1 MRKNWYKPHLKIVY
15 NVQDKTFVSRLNRL
29 RFFHDRRVLRFLRWH
44 KGDKGRKVRGIHSL
58 KWYKMRYIFGLKF
71 FNFSSKKRRKVRFY
85 LQKNLYKV
93 ELYRKKGFL
102 SFYRKLDDSK
112 IRNWFKHQY
121 NKSRQFKI
129 INFFKMFETRL
140 DVISFRMK
148 LTPTIFLANM
158 FIKTRGLQINY
169 GLKKEPSYR
178 LQIGDLISFESD
190 TLWHFFAS
198 RFHNQLWKRWHRLID
213 LNKQRK
219 TTRLLTFRE
228 YNKKSSLHI
237 QEDRSL
243 ILNDN
248 FKNLE
253 NTWTF
258 LINKKQIQKKINKS
272 KNFNELQEIL
282 LDSDKKTLT
291 NFAIN
296 QVLVS
301 FSLEK
306 RSRLLTDYKLLLKEF
321 VFSKNKIKLKK
332 KKFFFFLVKNYIK
345 NFFNLVLKEQNK
357 LKHLVFF
364 YKNFFKTNLKKN
376 LLNNMLNKNFSLF
389 FFKEKNTLG
398 LIKIFIWNALNNF
411 SLINQKSVSFF
422 LKKVNSKKEQNLKSR
437 INYYTSQIENINNFS
452 SNLFFKRKNFN
463 SLLENSFINL
473 ENFKWLD
480 TWSQQILVFFNFNFQ
495 LKTLL
500 QRIFVSFIIRNETYR
515 FFFLKFWLI
524 YRSFLTRFAKLFLPL
539 KKFFQYLTLLKHVCK
554 STNEKILSSSFYK
567 GLYLR
572 FFIQKFEL
580 ISNFVSLIENQNFNF
595 NQFFI
600 LLKNFLNPIIFM
612 NNVNYLKKHF
622 LLTRLP
628 FETFT
633 EEYNQDLQLVFE
645 HVVEE
650 NFFDILADWVL
661 YTNKHNIHFTIFWN
675 HYCDEQKVVLIVY
688 LKTALELKYNWKE
701 LFFKNPL
708 KMDLTHIKIL
718 QPFCRGLHQEFYIE
732 STFLLKDCF
741 AMEQYS
747 LLPKIKFTDFYLDN
761 DLENKIMTSFL
772 VAQQNAGLNEAEDP
786 LTESEEDDE
795 EEEKKKK
802 AEENNQVVEIEQS
815 QNLDEEEEYL
825 ILNTSEEERL
835 QRAFIY
841 EEEEKDLGI
850 YELSETSET
859 EYEHPFLENELLDIS
874 TLNWKKKQL
883 FNINRAKFISAVT
896 KNIVKNS
903 LIKRKLEK
911 KVFET
916 LESPFL
922 NNNLNYV
929 PNQSSGTLLLKNF
942 DIKNNLKIFL
952 KTIPFTT
959 SFLSYKNSSIKESKK
974 KINLRSKTYKKFIL
988 KEQKIWKRFRRL
1000 KRRRRF
1006 QFLRGHK
1013 KRRRYT
1019 FSRLLKKVKFV
1030 KNQKIQV
1037 KKKVNVKKLTNF
1049 LLKRNFIRNLSSF
1062 KLNSWRRKR
1071 GKNFFN
1077 LVNFNENIQK
1087 NLHLPIRRIYF
1098 KKRYLI
1104 SKKTKR
1110 KKKFLIRSINLK
1122 TNSFWRNLIKLILL
1136 NNNKKRIKSKLAK
1149 NLFFIKQSFIILRA
1163 LQNLRKKNSSF
1174 NFKFQRTLN
1183 KKRTKKRLYFF
1194 LSTPRFRK
1202 QILRQYRKD
1211 KKFMKSHKNSTI
1223 INKKNFFSRWKWK
1236 THYKQP
1242 RNWVYLNNTLRYRK
1256 NLNINSQSKQNILTQ
1271 LNTSSKTKLKK
1282 KKKIKFSSF
1291 SFWRKKKKKKAKAW
1305 VSNRKSNRRS
1315 SNRYLKT
1322 VRRRFRFLPTQFSFY
1337 KFNFFKRKKSYKRF
1351 RGVKQ
1356 WWRRTARPKRKE
1368 YRVASLKRYNQ
1379 KTFKNVVAFSLD
1391 ADIKKTTLTNVLW
1404 NSQQILAL
1412 KLKFLNTLKMES
1424 QMDSSFLLYQQFYNL
1439 QAFIPNYGWN
1449 FDQKV
1454 NDVQEMENENWF
1466 TSQENNTRNEIF
1478 YTMYKKNKVLK
1489 SFDKLLLKKSVKI
1502 KPRRKHSLMMRSN
1515 FFNLKKKVNNFKNL
1529 QKNLS
1534 FNITEDKLRRYKKYI
1549 WYHQKW
1555 MRRSSVRKRYKFR
1568 TKLLQLNK
1576 IRRLKKKKFLNIKT
1590 KPSLFLPH
1598 FLEYDF
1604 VTFRGVMISFPK
1616 VEASVFGGASN
1627 SYFYGLI
1634 NYYQRLGL

>member
-198 RFHNQLWKRWHRLID
+198 RFHNQLWKRWHRLMD

-237 QEDRSL
+237 QDDRTL
-243 ILNDN
+243 ILNEN

-253 NTWTF
+253 KTWTF
-258 LINKKQIQKKINKS
+258 FINKKQTKNKINQFN
-272 KNFNELQEIL
+272 NFNELQEIL
-282 LDSDKKTLT
+282 LASDKNILT
-291 NFAIN
+291 AFQNHQLLIN
-296 QVLVS
+296 
-301 FSLEK
+301 FSLGK
-306 RSRLLTDYKLLLKEF
+306 RSRLLMDYKLLLKEF
-321 VFSKNKIKLKK
+321 AFSKNKIKLKK
-332 KKFFFFLVKNYIK
+332 KKLLFFFIKQYIK
-345 NFFNLVLKEQNK
+345 IFFNSIQKEQNK

-364 YKNFFKTNLKKN
+364 YKNFFKINLKKN
-376 LLNNMLNKNFSLF
+376 VLNNMLNKNFSLF
-389 FFKEKNTLG
+389 FFKEKNSLG
-398 LIKIFIWNALNNF
+398 LIKIFIWNALNKF
-411 SLINQKSVSFF
+411 SLINKQSISFF
-422 LKKVNSKKEQNLKSR
+422 LKKADSKNEQNLNSR
-437 INYYTSQIENINNFS
+437 INYYTSEIQNVNNFS
-452 SNLFFKRKNFN
+452 TNLFFKRKNFN

-480 TWSQQILVFFNFNFQ
+480 TWSQQILIFFNFNFQ

-524 YRSFLTRFAKLFLPL
+524 YRSFLTKFAKLFLPL
-539 KKFFQYLTLLKHVCK
+539 KKFFQYLTLLKHICR
-554 STNEKILSSSFYK
+554 STNENILSSAFYK

-580 ISNFVSLIENQNFNF
+580 ISNFVSLIEKQDFNF
-595 NQFFI
+595 NQFFV

-622 LLTRLP
+622 FLTRLP

-633 EEYNQDLQLVFE
+633 EEYNEDLQLVFE
-645 HVVEE
+645 HVIEE

-688 LKTALELKYNWKE
+688 LKTALELKYDWKE
-701 LFFKNPL
+701 LFFKDPL
-708 KMDLTHIKIL
+708 KMDLTHLNIL
-718 QPFCRGLHQEFYIE
+718 QPFCRALHQEFYME

-772 VAQQNAGLNEAEDP
+772 VGQQNAGLNEAEDP
-786 LTESEEDDE
+786 LTESEDEDDD
-795 EEEKKKK
+795 EEKKKK
-802 AEENNQVVEIEQS
+802 KVEQDNALIEAESV
-815 QNLDEEEEYL
+815 QNFDDEDEYL

-841 EEEEKDLGI
+841 DDEEKDLGVF
-850 YELSETSET
+850 ELSETSES
-859 EYEHPFLENELLDIS
+859 EYEHAFIENELLNIS
-874 TLNWKKKQL
+874 NLNWKKKQL
-883 FNINRAKFISAVT
+883 FNVNRARLINALT
-896 KNIVKNS
+896 KNIIKNS
-903 LIKRKLEK
+903 LIQRKLDEK
-911 KVFET
+911 KIEVI
-916 LESPFL
+916 ESP
-922 NNNLNYV
+922 
-929 PNQSSGTLLLKNF
+929 LLSNDLSYIFNKSKEKPLIKNF
-942 DIKNNLKIFL
+942 NIKNNLKIFF
-952 KTIPFTT
+952 KTIPFNT
-959 SFLSYKNSSIKESKK
+959 SFLSYKNASIKELNE
-974 KINLRSKTYKKFIL
+974 KITLRSKTYKKFIL

-1030 KNQKIQV
+1030 KKQKVSFI
-1037 KKKVNVKKLTNF
+1037 KNKGSVKKLTNF

-1077 LVNFNENIQK
+1077 LVNFNQNIQK

-1098 KKRYLI
+1098 KKRFLV

-1110 KKKFLIRSINLK
+1110 KKKFLVRSINLK
-1122 TNSFWRNLIKLILL
+1122 TNKFWRNIIKLILL
-1136 NNNKKRIKSKLAK
+1136 NNNKKHIKSKLGRK
-1149 NLFFIKQSFIILRA
+1149 VFFIKQSFIILRA

-1174 NFKFQRTLN
+1174 NFKFKRTLN
-1183 KKRTKKRLYFF
+1183 KKKTKKRLYFF

-1211 KKFMKSHKNSTI
+1211 KKFMKSHKSSTVI
-1223 INKKNFFSRWKWK
+1223 RNKKKFFSRWKWK

-1242 RNWVYLNNTLRYRK
+1242 RNWIYLNNVLIQK
-1256 NLNINSQSKQNILTQ
+1256 KDLPIDILSKHNILIR
-1271 LNTSSKTKLKK
+1271 LNSLSKNKSKK
-1282 KKKIKFSSF
+1282 RKKKIKLSSF
-1291 SFWRKKKKKKAKAW
+1291 SFWRKKKKKK
-1305 VSNRKSNRRS
+1305 SKS
-1315 SNRYLKT
+1315 
-1322 VRRRFRFLPTQFSFY
+1322 
-1337 KFNFFKRKKSYKRF
+1337 
-1351 RGVKQ
+1351 
-1356 WWRRTARPKRKE
+1356 
-1368 YRVASLKRYNQ
+1368 
-1379 KTFKNVVAFSLD
+1379 
-1391 ADIKKTTLTNVLW
+1391 
-1404 NSQQILAL
+1404 
-1412 KLKFLNTLKMES
+1412 
-1424 QMDSSFLLYQQFYNL
+1424 
-1439 QAFIPNYGWN
+1439 
-1449 FDQKV
+1449 
-1454 NDVQEMENENWF
+1454 
-1466 TSQENNTRNEIF
+1466 
-1478 YTMYKKNKVLK
+1478 
-1489 SFDKLLLKKSVKI
+1489 
-1502 KPRRKHSLMMRSN
+1502 
-1515 FFNLKKKVNNFKNL
+1515 
-1529 QKNLS
+1529 LS
-1534 FNITEDKLRRYKKYI
+1534 F
-1549 WYHQKW
+1549 
-1555 MRRSSVRKRYKFR
+1555 
-1568 TKLLQLNK
+1568 
-1576 IRRLKKKKFLNIKT
+1576 
-1590 KPSLFLPH
+1590 
-1598 FLEYDF
+1598 
-1604 VTFRGVMISFPK
+1604 
-1616 VEASVFGGASN
+1616 
-1627 SYFYGLI
+1627 
-1634 NYYQRLGL
+1634 

>member
-237 QEDRSL
+237 QDDRSL
-243 ILNDN
+243 ILNEN

-258 LINKKQIQKKINKS
+258 FINKKQIQKKINKS
-272 KNFNELQEIL
+272 ENFNELQEIL

-296 QVLVS
+296 QVLIS

-345 NFFNLVLKEQNK
+345 NFFNSVLKEQNK

-437 INYYTSQIENINNFS
+437 INYYTSRIENLNNFS

-480 TWSQQILVFFNFNFQ
+480 TWSQQILIFFNFNFQ
-495 LKTLL
+495 LKALL

-539 KKFFQYLTLLKHVCK
+539 KKFFQYLTLLKHICK

-580 ISNFVSLIENQNFNF
+580 ISNFVSLIENQKFNF

-688 LKTALELKYNWKE
+688 LKTALELKYDWKE

-786 LTESEEDDE
+786 LTESEEEDE

-802 AEENNQVVEIEQS
+802 AEENNQVVEIEQLQS
-815 QNLDEEEEYL
+815 SDEEEEYL

-859 EYEHPFLENELLDIS
+859 EYEHPFLENEFLNTS

-883 FNINRAKFISAVT
+883 FNINRAKFITTVT
-896 KNIVKNS
+896 KNIVKSS

-911 KVFET
+911 KIFET
-916 LESPFL
+916 IESPFL
-922 NNNLNYV
+922 NSNLNYV
-929 PNQSSGTLLLKNF
+929 SNQSNGVLLVKNF

-959 SFLSYKNSSIKESKK
+959 SFLSYKNSSIKESKEK
-974 KINLRSKTYKKFIL
+974 VNLRSKTYKKFIL

-1037 KKKVNVKKLTNF
+1037 KRKVNVKKLTNF

-1202 QILRQYRKD
+1202 QILKQYRKD
-1211 KKFMKSHKNSTI
+1211 KKFIKSHKNSTI
-1223 INKKNFFSRWKWK
+1223 INKKIFFSRWKWK

-1242 RNWVYLNNTLRYRK
+1242 RNWVYLNTTLRHRK

-1412 KLKFLNTLKMES
+1412 KLKFLNALKMES

-1466 TSQENNTRNEIF
+1466 TTQENNTRNEIF